1 MCRTS
6 DVTGKERH
14 KEKDKKKDK
23 KKKKKEKGKEK
34 DEKHR
39 HDKVS
44 AFSFP

>member
-14 KEKDKKKDK
+14 KEKDKKNDK